1 MGSLDN
7 GDIGTAFVPG
17 GKPLSWFRDG
27 FFLTTDK
34 SYLDAKAVNDIFDS
48 DLMWWN
54 KPMDLQACR
63 TMLDNCMS
71 FAIFAVP
78 DTEDD
83 LRRRGSPADRSSIQ
97 LVGFSRL
104 VTDYITFAYLTDV
117 FVLKS
122 HQRRGLARW
131 MMRAIRDTLIPWP
144 YLRGLILM
152 TGDEA
157 AARMYRQELG
167 AVDINEGPSKGLVLL
182 EMAGKGEVAL
192 PEDH

>member
-1 MGSLDN
+1 VQPALLHKIGYKAYRDLLHSIIFIYKIANINMGSLDN
-7 GDIGTAFVPG
+7 GDVGTAFVPG

-71 FAIFAVP
+71 FAIFSVP

-83 LRRRGSPADRSSIQ
+83 LRSTSTLPKDPHVMSPS
-97 LVGFSRL
+97 
-104 VTDYITFAYLTDV
+104 
-117 FVLKS
+117 
-122 HQRRGLARW
+122 
-131 MMRAIRDTLIPWP
+131 
-144 YLRGLILM
+144 
-152 TGDEA
+152 
-157 AARMYRQELG
+157 
-167 AVDINEGPSKGLVLL
+167 
-182 EMAGKGEVAL
+182 
-192 PEDH
+192 

>member
-7 GDIGTAFVPG
+7 GTPAASFKPG

-34 SYLDAKAVNDIFDS
+34 ACLDPKAVNDIFDS

-54 KPMDLQACR
+54 KPMDLSSAR
-63 TMLDNCMS
+63 TMLENCMT

-78 DTEDD
+78 DTEEA
-83 LRRRGSPADRSSIQ
+83 LRRHGSPLDRSSMR
-97 LVGFSRL
+97 LVGFARL

-131 MMRAIRDTLIPWP
+131 MMRAIRETLTPWP
-144 YLRGLILM
+144 YLRGLVLM

-182 EMAGKGEVAL
+182 EMPGKGEVAV
-192 PEDH
+192 PEGH